1 MTQLMKEERILIV
14 EDDLS
19 IAENIQEILEL
30 LGYANIDIANSANQ
44 SIKLIKKFRPDLI
57 FMDIKLKGDKDGIE
71 LGDIVKQM
79 VDAPIVFVTSY
90 SDPSII
96 ERAKRIGPAGFIVKP
111 FNTNDIHAIVEI
123 VLYNKRIKPTAELAL
138 VKSGSESPFLV
149 NDAVFIKADNS
160 FERVAYHDIFFIEAN
175 GNMVTI
181 FTKDRDY
188 SIRKSMKEIEDILPS
203 HLFLRVQKS
212 YIVHLGQ
219 IQSFN
224 TKDITLQ
231 QGGVIQI
238 GRQYYN
244 SFLAKLNTITES

>member
-1 MTQLMKEERILIV
+1 MKEERILIV
-14 EDDLS
+14 EDDIN

-30 LGYANIDIANSANQ
+30 LGFVNIDVANSANQ
-44 SIKLIKKFRPDLI
+44 CIKTIKKNRPDLI

-71 LGDIVKQM
+71 LGEIIHQM
-79 VDAPIVFVTSY
+79 FDVPLVFVTSY
-90 SDPSII
+90 SDPTII
-96 ERAKRIGPAGFIVKP
+96 ERAKRINPAGFIVKP

-123 VLYNKRIKPTAELAL
+123 VLYNKRTKPTQEVAVAKT
-138 VKSGSESPFLV
+138 VNESPYLV

-160 FERVAYHDIFFIEAN
+160 FERVQYEDIYYVEAN

-181 FTKDRDY
+181 FTKNRDY
-188 SIRKSMKEIEDILPS
+188 HIRKSMKEIEEILPS
-203 HLFLRVQKS
+203 NDFLRVQKS

-219 IQSFN
+219 IESFN
-224 TKDITLQ
+224 TKEITLKKGSVVQ
-231 QGGVIQI
+231 V